1 MSCLLRFFQ
10 GLNTLSHYFLH
21 NYQLF
26 PLSWIIPSINSN
38 SFHLKQ
44 NHQNSP
50 CDSIFPCNSW
60 LDLFTYLISLSIYL
74 ISVTAKLLK
83 DLFKQVI
90 CISITSYLN
99 STLICPQNHRHR
111 WWCSVTKS
119 CLIPCGPWTESRQ
132 AFLSFTISW
141 SLLKLMPIESVMP
154 SNHLILCSPQSFPAS
169 GSKTCIIPTS
179 QPMDV
184 SELTTL
190 VWSDSTSLSALSLS
204 GGSSQCSGLGSVCL

>member
-1 MSCLLRFFQ
+1 MKQKFNHRCSLFSLLRQISQIEKKIRNWFKPPTWWDNLSENFSRSCPHVRTTSVHTCSMSCLLRFFQ

-26 PLSWIIPSINSN
+26 PLSWIIPSIHSN

-90 CISITSYLN
+90 CI
-99 STLICPQNHRHR
+99 
-111 WWCSVTKS
+111 
-119 CLIPCGPWTESRQ
+119 
-132 AFLSFTISW
+132 
-141 SLLKLMPIESVMP
+141 
-154 SNHLILCSPQSFPAS
+154 
-169 GSKTCIIPTS
+169 
-179 QPMDV
+179 
-184 SELTTL
+184 
-190 VWSDSTSLSALSLS
+190 
-204 GGSSQCSGLGSVCL
+204 